1 MRPTADPPAGTGDRR
16 RVGGRFW
23 ALAEAD
29 DGEGDEDDD
38 AGDTEAEAPADVVL
52 DVAGDHGGDGGAG
65 AHAEVPPVEEG
76 APGDGL
82 LGVVLVELVGAERL
96 RAWLV
101 PGLRQRHQ
109 VERDVEDGH
118 LHRRRR
124 ARARERGEA
133 GAPVRVEHR
142 ERRGQGQHA
151 HALQRQT
158 RLSVVSWTRFS
169 VSGSARA

>member
-1 MRPTADPPAGTGDRR
+1 VVAVAAG
-16 RVGGRFW
+16 
-23 ALAEAD
+23 AEQEH
-29 DGEGDEDDD
+29 GEREDHDE
-38 AGDTEAEAPADVVL
+38 AGDAEAEAPADVVL
-52 DVAGDHGGDGGAG
+52 DVAGDHGGGGGAG

-96 RAWLV
+96 RAGLV

-124 ARARERGEA
+124 A
-133 GAPVRVEHR
+133 
-142 ERRGQGQHA
+142 
-151 HALQRQT
+151 
-158 RLSVVSWTRFS
+158 
-169 VSGSARA
+169 